1 MDGSQE
7 EELKKVRN
15 KLKAQ
20 DNASSKIQNQLHTI
34 AADGQKCQNDMQ
46 SAQKQLLELG
56 SLPEAFDK

>member
-20 DNASSKIQNQLHTI
+20 DGASSKIQNQLHTI
-34 AADGQKCQNDMQ
+34 AADRQKCQNDMQ
-46 SAQKQLLELG
+46 SAEKQLLELG